1 MDLPKYSSVEN
12 ILEDV
17 RAMRPRGGSA
27 FGYCAATAY
36 KLIAE
41 NTSIMEL
48 DTLFGELEQVSKE
61 LLSEKPTMAT
71 IHNAKS
77 LIVDNTRTLDGES
90 GLDNVRLCII
100 KRADLFIDRSSIA
113 LDRIGEFGGNLI
125 QDGETIMIHSYSRSL
140 MSCFAHAHKSGKSF
154 AVICTDSQPT
164 TESRWAIHDLTS
176 WGIETTFVLD
186 AGMAMIMSEA
196 DWCLTGADSISNIGS
211 VANKI
216 GTYQLALLAQKH
228 EKPLYIATE
237 IMKLQT
243 DTIEGYPIHLE
254 RRSADEILDI
264 TSGFD
269 FPDLIK
275 VVHQFFDLTP
285 ARYVRGL
292 ITEQGIIS
300 PETICMAWNKFESM
314 FDGMSQL

>member
-1 MDLPKYSSVEN
+1 MILPNYGSVED

-41 NTSIMEL
+41 NKSLLSL
-48 DTLFGELEQVSKE
+48 DSLFAELEQVSKE

-77 LIVDNTRTLDGES
+77 LIVDSTRALVGDAE
-90 GLDNVRLCII
+90 LEQIRACII
-100 KRADLFIDRSSIA
+100 KKADIFIHRSAIA
-113 LDRIGEFGGNLI
+113 LDKIGEFGGNLI

-164 TESRWAIHDLTS
+164 KESRWAIQDLTT

-186 AGMAMIMSEA
+186 SAMAMIMPEA
-196 DWCLTGADSISNIGS
+196 DWCLTGADSIGITGA

-216 GTYQLALLAQKH
+216 GTYQLALLAHKH
-228 EKPLYIATE
+228 SKPLYIATE

-243 DTIEGYPIHLE
+243 NTIEGHPIVLE
-254 RRSADEILDI
+254 NRPANEILDKK
-264 TSGFD
+264 SEFEGS
-269 FPDLIK
+269 DLVK

-285 ARYVRGL
+285 ASYVGGL

-300 PETICMAWNKFESM
+300 PVTIGTAWNKFVSM
-314 FDGMSQL
+314 FDSVS

>member
-17 RAMRPRGGSA
+17 SAMRPRGGSA

-41 NTSIMEL
+41 NKSIMAL
-48 DTLFGELEQVSKE
+48 DTLFGELERVSKE

-77 LIVDNTRTLDGES
+77 LIVDNTRTLDGDS
-90 GLDNVRLCII
+90 GLDNVRSCII
-100 KRADLFIDRSSIA
+100 NRANLFIERSSIA
-113 LDRIGEFGGNLI
+113 LDRIGKFGGNLI

-140 MSCFAHAHKSGKSF
+140 MSCFAHAYQLGKSF
-154 AVICTDSQPT
+154 SVICTDSQPT
-164 TESRWAIHDLTS
+164 KESRWAIHDLTS
-176 WGIETTFVLD
+176 WGIETAFVLD

-196 DWCLTGADSISNIGS
+196 DWCLTGADSISNTGS

-216 GTYQLALLAQKH
+216 GTYQLALLAEKH
-228 EKPLYIATE
+228 EKPLYVATE

-243 DTIEGYPIHLE
+243 DTIEGCPIHLE
-254 RRSADEILDI
+254 RRPADEILDI
-264 TSGFD
+264 TGGFD
-269 FPDLIK
+269 FPDRIK

-285 ARYVRGL
+285 ASYIRAL
-292 ITEQGIIS
+292 ITERGIVS
-300 PETICMAWNKFESM
+300 PATIGMAWSKLESM
-314 FDGMSQL
+314 FNGVS

>member
-1 MDLPKYSSVEN
+1 MDLPKFSSVED

-27 FGYCAATAY
+27 FGYCAAMAY
-36 KLIAE
+36 RLIAE
-41 NTSIMEL
+41 NKSLMAL
-48 DTLFGELEQVSKE
+48 DALFAELEQVSKE

-77 LIVDNTRTLDGES
+77 LIVDNTRSLVGGAELDYVKS
-90 GLDNVRLCII
+90 CII
-100 KRADLFIDRSSIA
+100 KRADLFIHRSAIA
-113 LDRIGEFGGNLI
+113 LDKIGEFGGNLI

-164 TESRWAIHDLTS
+164 KESRWAIQDLS
-176 WGIETTFVLD
+176 DWGIETTFVLD
-186 AGMAMIMSEA
+186 SAMAMIMPEA
-196 DWCLTGADSISNIGS
+196 DWCLTGADSIGITGS

-228 EKPLYIATE
+228 AKPLYIATE
-237 IMKLQT
+237 IMKFQT
-243 DTIEGYPIHLE
+243 DTIEGYPILLE
-254 RRSADEILDI
+254 HRPPNEILDNI
-264 TSGFD
+264 SEFEGS
-269 FPDLIK
+269 DLVK

-285 ARYVRGL
+285 ADCVRGL

-300 PETICMAWNKFESM
+300 PETIGTAWNKFVSM
-314 FDGMSQL
+314 FDSVS

>member
-41 NTSIMEL
+41 NKSIMAL

-77 LIVDNTRTLDGES
+77 LIVDNTRTLDGDS
-90 GLDNVRLCII
+90 GLDNVRSCII
-100 KRADLFIDRSSIA
+100 NRANLFIERSSIA

-140 MSCFAHAHKSGKSF
+140 MSCFAQAHELGKSF
-154 AVICTDSQPT
+154 SVICTDSQPT
-164 TESRWAIHDLTS
+164 KESRWAIHDLTS

-186 AGMAMIMSEA
+186 AGMAMIISEA

-216 GTYQLALLAQKH
+216 GTYGVAILAREHGIPFFVAA
-228 EKPLYIATE
+228 PTSTVD
-237 IMKLQT
+237 MKLASG
-243 DTIEGYPIHLE
+243 DAIPIEE
-254 RRSADEILDI
+254 RKPEEVCQGMGARTAPQEVSIYNPAFDVTPHRLV
-264 TSGFD
+264 SG
-269 FPDLIK
+269 I
-275 VVHQFFDLTP
+275 
-285 ARYVRGL
+285 
-292 ITEQGIIS
+292 ITEFGVATS
-300 PETICMAWNKFESM
+300 PFEPTLRRWTTTGSSEI
-314 FDGMSQL
+314 DRA

>member
-17 RAMRPRGGSA
+17 RSMRPRGGSA
-27 FGYCAATAY
+27 FGYCAAMAY

-41 NTSIMEL
+41 NKSLMAL
-48 DTLFGELEQVSKE
+48 DTLFAELEQVSKE

-77 LIVDNTRTLDGES
+77 LIVDNTRTLDGDS
-90 GLDNVRLCII
+90 GLENVRSCII
-100 KRADLFIDRSSIA
+100 NRADLFIERSSFA

-140 MSCFAHAHKSGKSF
+140 MSCFAHAHKLGKAF

-164 TESRWAIHDLTS
+164 KESRWAIQDLTD

-186 AGMAMIMSEA
+186 SAMAMIMSEA
-196 DWCLTGADSISNIGS
+196 DWCLTGADSIGITGS

-228 EKPLYIATE
+228 AKPLYIATE

-243 DTIEGYPIHLE
+243 NTIEGHPILLE
-254 RRSADEILDI
+254 HRPPNEILDNI
-264 TSGFD
+264 SEFEGS
-269 FPDLIK
+269 DLIK

-285 ARYVRGL
+285 ASYVRGL

-300 PETICMAWNKFESM
+300 PATLGTAWNKFVSM
-314 FDGMSQL
+314 FDSVS